1 MGLFGSGSLGSL
13 IVEIDTDLTNL
24 NKGLETANKKVQTSS
39 GALMKMS
46 AQVGRQMT
54 LMGVA
59 ITAAMGGMVK
69 ASIDFESAFAGV
81 RKTVDATE
89 EEFQRL
95 EDNFRGLSTEI
106 PITATELA
114 RIGEKA
120 GQLGI
125 RGVENLT
132 KFTETIALIGV
143 TTDLTTE
150 DAAIQF
156 ARIANVMKE
165 PIKNIDRMGASV
177 VALGNNF
184 AANEVEIT
192 TFATRVA
199 GAGQLMKMT
208 TADVFGIGTAF
219 TAVGVKAEMGGTA
232 VQKVILKMIAAV
244 ASGNKD
250 LEVFAEVAG
259 MTVDEFVAMKKEDP
273 SEVFVR
279 FVEGI
284 GELGDDAIPVL
295 ESLGLSNERVRSSFL
310 RMASASDV
318 LRDAIDTSGKEW
330 LENTALLIEA
340 EKRFKTTASQLKL
353 LVNNIVEVGRKI
365 GDTLLPVLRPM
376 IEDFKI
382 WIQGVGEWIAAHPE
396 FTAGIAKAVTLFG
409 LLLLTIG
416 PILIVLPQLVTSIEM
431 ITTAISAM
439 KLALGGVVGVAAA
452 AFIGWK
458 IGRVL
463 GEVTGLDDAL
473 SGDEGL
479 FTKMWEWL
487 DKIDPRLETL
497 IEKIQRIA
505 LATVTLGM
513 SEILPP
519 GAEDEEEKEAST
531 AEEDAEAEKTARL
544 AAEQDKRGIKEELMS
559 MNKQRTLDQA
569 AAKEKKRLASETKWY
584 DKYYKDK
591 DDFQTKSYDNAKRVL
606 AMAAQDNKAAA
617 MALQAIRIG
626 EAIMNTAAGV
636 TFALDSY
643 PPPISYMWAALT
655 AAMGAVEIATI
666 ASVGFAEG
674 TDEIPAQVSPG
685 EMIIP
690 RTFASAIRAGD
701 LALSGPGAGGGGRT
715 VSIGDLNI
723 IFEGDMKIASDMDI
737 EDISEKI
744 GESVEEKLRAV

>member
-13 IVEIDTDLTNL
+13 IVKIETDLTSL

-120 GQLGI
+120 SQLGI

-150 DAAIQF
+150 DAAISF

-259 MTVDEFVAMKKEDP
+259 MTVDEFVAMKK
-273 SEVFVR
+273 
-279 FVEGI
+279 
-284 GELGDDAIPVL
+284 
-295 ESLGLSNERVRSSFL
+295 
-310 RMASASDV
+310 
-318 LRDAIDTSGKEW
+318 
-330 LENTALLIEA
+330 
-340 EKRFKTTASQLKL
+340 
-353 LVNNIVEVGRKI
+353 
-365 GDTLLPVLRPM
+365 
-376 IEDFKI
+376 
-382 WIQGVGEWIAAHPE
+382 
-396 FTAGIAKAVTLFG
+396 
-409 LLLLTIG
+409 
-416 PILIVLPQLVTSIEM
+416 
-431 ITTAISAM
+431 
-439 KLALGGVVGVAAA
+439 
-452 AFIGWK
+452 
-458 IGRVL
+458 
-463 GEVTGLDDAL
+463 
-473 SGDEGL
+473 
-479 FTKMWEWL
+479 
-487 DKIDPRLETL
+487 
-497 IEKIQRIA
+497 
-505 LATVTLGM
+505 
-513 SEILPP
+513 
-519 GAEDEEEKEAST
+519 
-531 AEEDAEAEKTARL
+531 
-544 AAEQDKRGIKEELMS
+544 
-559 MNKQRTLDQA
+559 
-569 AAKEKKRLASETKWY
+569 
-584 DKYYKDK
+584 
-591 DDFQTKSYDNAKRVL
+591 
-606 AMAAQDNKAAA
+606 
-617 MALQAIRIG
+617 
-626 EAIMNTAAGV
+626 
-636 TFALDSY
+636 
-643 PPPISYMWAALT
+643 
-655 AAMGAVEIATI
+655 
-666 ASVGFAEG
+666 
-674 TDEIPAQVSPG
+674 
-685 EMIIP
+685 
-690 RTFASAIRAGD
+690 
-701 LALSGPGAGGGGRT
+701 
-715 VSIGDLNI
+715 
-723 IFEGDMKIASDMDI
+723 
-737 EDISEKI
+737 
-744 GESVEEKLRAV
+744 